1 VFDEFTY
8 PVILLEVSVIVH
20 DEVWAAAVVIV
31 ARSECDPSPAATV
44 YLRALAAESEVATAE
59 VSTPAAV
66 PSIEVYATSAAET
79 AVNVVPIDDVTA
91 DDNVPE
97 PVAVTVT
104 DSLVAA
110 ELSRR
115 K

>member
-1 VFDEFTY
+1 M
-8 PVILLEVSVIVH
+8 
-20 DEVWAAAVVIV
+20 IV
-31 ARSECDPSPAATV
+31 ARSECDPSPATTV
-44 YLRALAAESEVATAE
+44 YERASAVEPEVATAE

-66 PSIEVYATSAAET
+66 PSIEVYATVAAET
-79 AVNVVPIDDVTA
+79 AVNVVPIAEVTA

-97 PVAVTVT
+97 PVAVIVT

-110 ELSRR
+110 ELSTR